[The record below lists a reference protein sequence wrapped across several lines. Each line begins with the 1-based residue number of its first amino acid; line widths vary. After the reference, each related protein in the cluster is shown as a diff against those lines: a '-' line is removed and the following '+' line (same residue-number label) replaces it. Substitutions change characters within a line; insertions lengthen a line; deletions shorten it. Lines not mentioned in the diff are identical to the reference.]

1 MPQAP
6 QPHHAPAHALP
17 HDVSPA
23 VAAAVAAL
31 DSSGARWALLR
42 GTLADEAGDVDVL
55 VAPGDRAAA
64 EAALARA
71 GFSRWPAWG
80 RGTHG
85 FHLAFD
91 RPSGTWAKV
100 DLVSDLA
107 FGPYGE
113 LHTGATGAVLDRRR
127 AGAGCP
133 VLAPDDAFWALLL
146 HTLLDREELAER
158 HLDRLAT
165 TSGDG
170 TAGGALRT
178 ALAPV
183 LPAGEAD
190 ALVRAAVARDREALE
205 AAGACL
211 RHRWAAQ
218 PGVRRAR
225 RRGRVGRRLAVLPVA
240 AGRRGVSVAL
250 LGPDGAG
257 KSTLAASLTATPALR
272 GRSLYAGL
280 YGAATPRPVP
290 VPGLRLAARL
300 ARLWRLRAR
309 AAGWRLRGRV
319 VVFDRHGLDAVAAAG
334 SRGRAVTRLRR
345 RLLAGAL
352 PSPDVLVVLDAPAEV
367 LRARKGEHDLATLQA
382 QRDRYR
388 ALAGRPGAVLVDA
401 TADADAVRREV
412 TDVVWRRWTAGWR
425 R

>member
-6 QPHHAPAHALP
+6 QPHHVPARALP

-71 GFSRWPAWG
+71 GFFRWPAWG
-80 RGTHG
+80 RGTHR

-100 DLVSDLA
+100 DLVTDLA

-113 LHTGATGAVLDRRR
+113 LRTGAAGAVLHRRR
-127 AGAGCP
+127 AAAGGP

-146 HTLLDREELAER
+146 HALLDRDELAER
-158 HLDRLAT
+158 HLDRLAST
-165 TSGDG
+165 AADG
-170 TAGGALRT
+170 AAGGALRG
-178 ALAPV
+178 ALAAF
-183 LPAGEAD
+183 LPPGEAD
-190 ALVRAAVARDREALE
+190 ALVRAAAARDGDALE
-205 AAGACL
+205 AAGVRL
-211 RHRWAAQ
+211 RDRWATG

-225 RRGRVGRRLAVLPVA
+225 RRGRAARRLAVLPVA

-257 KSTLAASLTATPALR
+257 KSTVAASLTATPALR
-272 GRSLYAGL
+272 ARSLYAGL
-280 YGAATPRPVP
+280 YGAAAPRPVP

-319 VVFDRHGLDAVAAAG
+319 VVFDRHGLDAAVATR
-334 SRGRAVTRLRR
+334 SRGGAVTRLRR

-352 PSPDVLVVLDAPAEV
+352 PTPDVLVVLDAPAEV
-367 LRARKGEHDLATLQA
+367 LRARKDEHDLATLHA

-388 ALAGRPGAVLVDA
+388 TLTGRRGAVLVDA
-401 TADADAVRREV
+401 TADADTVRREV

-425 R
+425 Q